1 MQDARAK
8 ATHLNTNALVVSH
21 QKASQK
27 SSNVEEKK
35 KDDDDFGTNENETNT
50 ENTPRNN
57 NNNNVGWCSEKN
69 PDPNRPQTLVLKL
82 LEPKS
87 TVHQLLL
94 TSHAYKIASKV
105 HVSATTVSADAGKEE
120 TKKLG
125 YVSFSENRESNFHAR
140 ELKTI
145 HLVAENCT
153 ELKLEFDQAYK
164 NEKNVHGQ
172 IGIAKIQIIGMTPAQ
187 KMANMMNSK
196 GSSEAVARTPEVKI
210 INSNARSTIPSFVTH
225 SNATT
230 NTTFTSPPMFE
241 NMPCDA
247 KTARRIQEIQTLKQK
262 AVEVEDYDEAKR
274 LRDVMN
280 RLRKFGAAV
289 AALEVKKMNAV
300 RLEDYDTA
308 KMLKA
313 EIEKMDFDAFEN
325 SRNQNSNNNNNN
337 NSTASSPI
345 LGMRVKNDEN
355 GNEIIVKSNAATAD
369 KSSDYNQDDAEKKN
383 VAAAQPLSENNTR
396 PDDASAIGLSNDEI
410 PARASGR
417 AKSPPTS
424 PGVAGN
430 SDGGPSFTPVSKFTL
445 GGGSE
450 MDENANTP
458 TTNDDEETLQ
468 LSASEERDMEPIL
481 AIFNADVVAKLI
493 KSGRWRTRDAA
504 LMEMNTVLLSAT
516 VTVED
521 ANQFFVSVCRA
532 LAQKCLCDKIAS
544 AFIRACETL
553 RNLCTFCCEKTNF
566 DAKSSGSTH
575 VAAVLS
581 IEVVPFLLE
590 RLAEAHARARDAAKE
605 TLAHIATTVEKRHDS
620 FIILEK
626 IVESLKKK
634 DGSSG
639 GGGGGGGKG
648 SSGSSSSSS
657 SVVSSASSKPIA
669 PRAMV
674 KRLETLGLIC
684 SSLDNKSRG
693 AHAIH
698 AASRAL
704 AFCCKNLENNSGDVR
719 KAAVESL
726 ALIGTYTGKS
736 KVRDKLPKTLKSSI
750 RDAVERALDEKVAHV
765 EEGNEKDDDEYLIDL
780 KTTTKNKNETSSRAG
795 VAVEKEEQNREAMMK
810 VFEAPRTSSP
820 SFELR
825 KTGASETA
833 AMVSRSQQQQQEQ
846 QQQQQQQQH
855 GGEEDKEAENEESD
869 DDDVDYPSIEELQ
882 RELAALSVTKGTRHP
897 DYARILVDIAAA
909 KSDLEDYLGAVPLY
923 EQALRIQENA
933 LGDDHPSS
941 VQTLTDLAICRLD
954 LGETHKG
961 KPLLERALVL
971 QKQQLGDDHADVV
984 AIREVL
990 MSL

>member
-1 MQDARAK
+1 M
-8 ATHLNTNALVVSH
+8 
-21 QKASQK
+21 SQK
-27 SSNVEEKK
+27 SSSSSSSIGEKK
-35 KDDDDFGTNENETNT
+35 KDDFGTNESSSTDANETNT
-50 ENTPRNN
+50 ITNTEKTH
-57 NNNNVGWCSEKN
+57 VGWCSEKN

-196 GSSEAVARTPEVKI
+196 GSSEAAARTPEVKI

-225 SNATT
+225 NNATT

-247 KTARRIQEIQTLKQK
+247 KTARRIQEIQMLKQK

-308 KMLKA
+308 KTLKA

-325 SRNQNSNNNNNN
+325 SRNQNSNNNN

-369 KSSDYNQDDAEKKN
+369 KSSDYNQDDAEKKS

-424 PGVAGN
+424 PGVAVN
-430 SDGGPSFTPVSKFTL
+430 SDGGPSFTPVSKFAL

-450 MDENANTP
+450 LDENANTP

-468 LSASEERDMEPIL
+468 LSSSEERDMEPIL

-639 GGGGGGGKG
+639 GGRGGGGGGGGKG

-657 SVVSSASSKPIA
+657 SIVSSASSKPIA

-704 AFCCKNLENNSGDVR
+704 VFCCKNLENNSGDVR

-750 RDAVERALDEKVAHV
+750 RDAVERALDEKVALV
-765 EEGNEKDDDEYLIDL
+765 EEGNEKDDDEFIIDL
-780 KTTTKNKNETSSRAG
+780 KKKTKNKNETSSRVG

-825 KTGASETA
+825 NTGASETA
-833 AMVSRSQQQQQEQ
+833 AMVSRS

-897 DYARILVDIAAA
+897 DYARILVDLAAA